1 MVRTKILH
9 DLLQKVL
16 LLDNYSAKKR
26 KKRKKRDWLTSHVMV
41 ASVSY
46 LFSALFDNFIS
57 KVFSHDIYT
66 SVLER
71 PIKFFYHLGI

>member
-26 KKRKKRDWLTSHVMV
+26 KKRKKKRLAHKSCYGCISFIPFFCT
-41 ASVSY
+41 
-46 LFSALFDNFIS
+46 LFDNFIS
-57 KVFSHDIYT
+57 KVFSHDIY
-66 SVLER
+66 
-71 PIKFFYHLGI
+71 